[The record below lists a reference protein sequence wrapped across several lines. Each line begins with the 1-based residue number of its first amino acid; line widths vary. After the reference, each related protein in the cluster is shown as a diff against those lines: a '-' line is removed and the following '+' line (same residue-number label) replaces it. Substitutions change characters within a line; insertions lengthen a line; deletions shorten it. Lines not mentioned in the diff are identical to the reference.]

1 MVPDGDLDVNFS
13 SIMYHPGRTFLA
25 IDSVRPS
32 FLMMLLFF
40 KLMLIRLVW
49 CKREKIMIKPF
60 LV

>member
-49 CKREKIMIKPF
+49 
-60 LV
+60 